1 MKILTKQEAER
12 VIRLKRAKLEKEILK
27 EDENIYTGTKQDLH
41 KQGGTIQGIEG
52 QRIEVDSDKEG
63 GNIRIEE

>member
-27 EDENIYTGTKQDLH
+27 QDENIYTGTEQNLH
-41 KQGGTIQGIEG
+41 KQSGTIQGIEVE
-52 QRIEVDSDKEG
+52 RIEVDSDKEG
-63 GNIRIEE
+63 GNIRIKE

>member
-27 EDENIYTGTKQDLH
+27 EDENIYTGTEQDLH
-41 KQGGTIQGIEG
+41 QQGGTIQGIEG

-63 GNIRIEE
+63 GNIRIKK

>member
-41 KQGGTIQGIEG
+41 QQGGTIQGVEG

-63 GNIRIEE
+63 SNIRIEE

>member
-27 EDENIYTGTKQDLH
+27 QDENIYTGTEQDLH
-41 KQGGTIQGIEG
+41 KQGGTIQGIEVE
-52 QRIEVDSDKEG
+52 RIEVDSDKEG
-63 GNIRIEE
+63 GNIRIKE

>member
-41 KQGGTIQGIEG
+41 QQGGTIQGIEG
-52 QRIEVDSDKEG
+52 QRIEVNSDKEG

>member
-41 KQGGTIQGIEG
+41 QQGGTIQGVEG

-63 GNIRIEE
+63 SNIRIEK

>member
-41 KQGGTIQGIEG
+41 QQGGTIQGVEG

>member
-41 KQGGTIQGIEG
+41 QQGGTIQGVEG
-52 QRIEVDSDKEG
+52 QRIEVNSDKEG